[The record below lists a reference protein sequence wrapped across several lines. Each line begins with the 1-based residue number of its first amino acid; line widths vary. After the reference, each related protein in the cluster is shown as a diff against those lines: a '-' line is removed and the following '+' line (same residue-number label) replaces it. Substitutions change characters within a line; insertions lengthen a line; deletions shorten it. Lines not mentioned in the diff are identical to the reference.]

1 MENRQ
6 QQILA
11 EIQSMMASIRNEL
24 NMLDIKISEFQQIAG
39 ASGNEPEPIDLEHI
53 DFTMEAPVEQVV
65 ETEMEME
72 IEPEVEPE
80 VEAEVEVEVE
90 VEPEVEADVEV
101 EVEPVEEEEPEV
113 IEVPVAED
121 VVEADVEA
129 EVELVSEVEEV
140 DEPEV
145 VTEPDVDDDLP
156 FFEEE
161 SVFAEP
167 AKPEPVKVEP
177 VAPKE
182 EATALIDAMLDKFA
196 WKNDM
201 PGSAVKDVRSAISLN
216 DRILFINKLFAE
228 DPMAFQAAIG
238 KLNAMESLD
247 EVVAYVQA
255 EHSDWNL
262 ESDVVYRFM
271 MAVRRKV
278 R

>member
-72 IEPEVEPE
+72 IEPEVEVEAEVEPE
-80 VEAEVEVEVE
+80 VEAEVE
-90 VEPEVEADVEV
+90 VEV

-113 IEVPVAED
+113 IEEPVAED
-121 VVEADVEA
+121 VVEAEIEAEAEA

-145 VTEPDVDDDLP
+145 VTEPDEDDDLP

>member
-1 MENRQ
+1 
-6 QQILA
+6 
-11 EIQSMMASIRNEL
+11 MMASIRNEL
-24 NMLDIKISEFQQIAG
+24 NMLDVKISEFQQIAAG
-39 ASGNEPEPIDLEHI
+39 AGNELEPIDLEPI
-53 DFTMEAPVEQVV
+53 EFTMEAPEIEVV
-65 ETEMEME
+65 QPELE
-72 IEPEVEPE
+72 IEPEVE
-80 VEAEVEVEVE
+80 VEIE
-90 VEPEVEADVEV
+90 VEPEVE
-101 EVEPVEEEEPEV
+101 PV
-113 IEVPVAED
+113 
-121 VVEADVEA
+121 
-129 EVELVSEVEEV
+129 VEEV
-140 DEPEV
+140 EAEPEV
-145 VTEPDVDDDLP
+145 VVEEVVEDLPVEEDDDLP

-167 AKPEPVKVEP
+167 EPVKVEP
-177 VAPKE
+177 VKE
-182 EATALIDAMLDKFA
+182 EPVAAKEEPAALIDAMLDKLA
-196 WKNDM
+196 WKKDM

-247 EVVAYVQA
+247 EVVAYVKA